1 MGNHHYHHQH
11 AAGAQAADASGQDAA
26 AMAGLLDLDAE
37 VLHAYLSEV
46 IGWIADLAAAPPRR
60 ILDLGAGTGT
70 GALALARRFAG
81 AEVIA
86 VDASAPFLARLQDK
100 ARDLGVAD
108 RVRVLQAD
116 LDAGWPAVD
125 PVDLVWAS
133 ASLHHMADP
142 ARVLTDV
149 FGALRP
155 GGLLAVSE
163 LSSFPRFLP
172 AGLGAGLEARCHAA
186 LDGAL
191 AHELPHLGA
200 DWAPRLRQAGFD
212 VLAER
217 DFAIDLT
224 PPLPAAAGRYAQ
236 ASLRRLRSGLDG
248 LLDTGDLAA
257 LDALIDGDGPD
268 GVLRR
273 TDLTVRTTRTVYMA
287 ERSRAAR

>member
-1 MGNHHYHHQH
+1 MANHHHQH
-11 AAGAQAADASGQDAA
+11 AADAPEEDAA
-26 AMAGLLDLDAE
+26 AMTALLDLDAE

-46 IGWIADLAAAPPRR
+46 IGWVADLVAGPPRR

-70 GALALARRFAG
+70 GALALAQRFAG

-86 VDASAPFLARLQDK
+86 VDMSAPLLGRLADK
-100 ARDLGVAD
+100 ARDLGVAG
-108 RVRVLQAD
+108 RVRILQAD
-116 LDAGWPAVD
+116 LDAGWPAID

-142 ARVLTDV
+142 GRVLADV
-149 FGALRP
+149 FAALHP
-155 GGLLAVSE
+155 GGLLVVAE
-163 LSSFPRFLP
+163 MGSFPRFLP
-172 AGLGAGLEARCHAA
+172 DDPGARLEARCHAA

-191 AHELPHLGA
+191 AHEVPHLGS
-200 DWAPRLRQAGFD
+200 DWAPRLRGAGFD
-212 VLAER
+212 VVAER

-224 PPLPAAAGRYAQ
+224 PPLPAAARRYAQ
-236 ASLRRLRSGLDG
+236 ASLRRLRSGVDG
-248 LLDTGDLAA
+248 RLSEGDLAA
-257 LDALIDGDGPD
+257 LDALIDGEGPD

>member
-1 MGNHHYHHQH
+1 MANHHHHQH
-11 AAGAQAADASGQDAA
+11 AADAPEEDAA
-26 AMAGLLDLDAE
+26 AMTALLDLDAE

-46 IGWIADLAAAPPRR
+46 IGWVADLAAGPPRR

-70 GALALARRFAG
+70 GALALAQRFAG

-86 VDASAPFLARLQDK
+86 VDMSAPLLGRLQDK
-100 ARDLGVAD
+100 ARDLGVAG
-108 RVRVLQAD
+108 RVRILQAD
-116 LDAGWPAVD
+116 LDAGWPAID

-149 FGALRP
+149 FGAMRP
-155 GGLLAVSE
+155 GGLLAVTE
-163 LSSFPRFLP
+163 LGSFPRFLP
-172 AGLGAGLEARCHAA
+172 ADLGAGLEARCHAA

-191 AHELPHLGA
+191 AREVPHLGS

-212 VLAER
+212 VVAER

-224 PPLPAAAGRYAQ
+224 PPLPAAAARYAQ
-236 ASLRRLRSGLDG
+236 ASLRRLRSGVDG
-248 LLDTGDLAA
+248 LLDAGDLAA
-257 LDALIDGDGPD
+257 LDALIDGASPD
-268 GVLRR
+268 GVLHR